1 MRKAATFLID
11 ILIVLLVTFSFLGCA
26 SGPRGELK
34 RVKNPT
40 EDGLRQK
47 WAEYTVYYRR
57 NIALLYKIKNNSKI
71 ILDNRWIEVTSEN
84 MMNNTQIVDSA
95 WVKEIIGENGEMF
108 GYLVHRSS
116 DQAYAGIVDENTV
129 KLSYYFVQTSG
140 GP

>member
-1 MRKAATFLID
+1 MRKAATFLIN

-34 RVKNPT
+34 RVEDPT
-40 EDGLRQK
+40 EDELRQK
-47 WAEYTVYYRR
+47 WAENKVYYRR
-57 NIALLYKIKNNSKI
+57 NIALIYKIKNDSKI
-71 ILDNRWIEVTSEN
+71 ILDNGWIEVTSEN

-95 WVKEIIGENGEMF
+95 WVKEIIGENDKMF

-129 KLSYYFVQTSG
+129 KLSYYFVRTSG

>member
-1 MRKAATFLID
+1 MRRTAACLIY
-11 ILIVLLVTFSFLGCA
+11 ILIVLVMFIFFGCA
-26 SGPRGELK
+26 SGPRGKLK
-34 RVKNPT
+34 RVQNPT
-40 EDGLRQK
+40 GEGLRQN
-47 WAEYTVYYRR
+47 WNEYTVYYRR
-57 NIALLYKIKNNSKI
+57 NIALLYKIKNDSKI
-71 ILDNRWIEVTSEN
+71 ILDNGWIEVTSEN

-129 KLSYYFVQTSG
+129 KLSYYFVRTSG